1 MNPIFALVMALTF
14 SFSLS
19 SFAQQMVSSPG
30 ELSTP
35 APTPEATLPPKIA
48 EKIVPKAVRVPK
60 KEASAATAK
69 TETPEPVPA
78 KAAEPIAPVPQAR
91 KAVEAALKAM
101 ENQWQAAIVA
111 HDQTAVDSLLA
122 NDFAGINP
130 QGKFVKKADII
141 AQMKNDK
148 DTYQSAKNDKLSVH
162 FYGADTAVVTGSV
175 RSKGSSKNGQAFDR
189 TYRYTDTWVQRDGKW
204 QCVASQDSLLTP

>member
-1 MNPIFALVMALTF
+1 
-14 SFSLS
+14 
-19 SFAQQMVSSPG
+19 MVSSPG

-48 EKIVPKAVRVPK
+48 EKIVPKATRVPK
-60 KEASAATAK
+60 KEPTAATARN
-69 TETPEPVPA
+69 ETPEPVPA
-78 KAAEPIAPVPQAR
+78 KAAEPSAPVPQAR
-91 KAVEAALKAM
+91 KAVEAALKGM

-111 HDQTAVDSLLA
+111 HDQATVDSLLA

-148 DTYQSAKNDKLSVH
+148 DTYQFARNDKVNVH
-162 FYGADTAVVTGSV
+162 VYGADTAVVTGSV
-175 RSKGSSKNGQAFDR
+175 HSKGSSKNGQAFDR